1 MLMLLMVLS
10 VLALQDLVV
19 PNSSK
24 SKAPR
29 AYVLLLESGLQRV
42 RALLDSDFDRFFRS
56 EYPAVFPSKASRYAL
71 RKS

>member
-42 RALLDSDFDRFFRS
+42 RALLDSDFDRFFGQNIRLS
-56 EYPAVFPSKASRYAL
+56 SR
-71 RKS
+71 RKHPDTR